1 MGEIILIRIELS
13 KEGSHMQISD
23 SYKNFEIAVVSLNFN
38 LNFLL
43 DDLGTIISAIFAAF
57 TAAYIPMVF
66 IWKYIDD

>member
-1 MGEIILIRIELS
+1 
-13 KEGSHMQISD
+13 MQISD